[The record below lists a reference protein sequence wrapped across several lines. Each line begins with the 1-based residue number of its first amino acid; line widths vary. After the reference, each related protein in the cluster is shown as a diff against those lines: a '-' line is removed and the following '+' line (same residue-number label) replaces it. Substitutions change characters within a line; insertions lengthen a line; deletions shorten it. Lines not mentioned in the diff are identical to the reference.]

1 MSSDNHIYWSDIH
14 IDDRMK
20 HGLSR
25 KSKTYMHPTRGPLRI
40 EHGDGRK
47 VSAIE
52 RNRRSNGTLL

>member
-1 MSSDNHIYWSDIH
+1 MTKVNHIYWKDIH
-14 IDDRMK
+14 PDERMK

-25 KSKTYMHPTRGPLRI
+25 KSKFYVHPTRGPLRI

-47 VSAIE
+47 ACAVE